1 MFAYEKVD
9 FHIHYLTSTYKE
21 YLYKQYGAFPD
32 GFPTP
37 AWDLDNQIKFMSGMN
52 IRYAL
57 LGMSSPD
64 FCHHNQAE
72 TKVLVERSND
82 EISELLKGYE
92 GKLGYMAA
100 LPLPNISDTL
110 SEIERVLERGAKGFS
125 VCTHADGV
133 YLGQPELDPII
144 ERLNE
149 RKAIV
154 AIHPTQPSSVP
165 GNVCG
170 GLPIPAMEFLFDT
183 TRTVVNMSGNNIFQR
198 FPDIK
203 WIVPHAGSF
212 LPVLSDRIQVFF
224 DYYDNKPNIFSDLK
238 HVYYDIAGFVEP
250 KLLEMLLRVAP
261 VDHILYGS
269 DFPHTPAESCK
280 MLAISLESTQKLNH
294 QEKLKIFSENASR
307 IQIMSKE

>member
-1 MFAYEKVD
+1 MLAYEKVD
-9 FHIHYLTSTYKE
+9 FHVHYLTPTYKE
-21 YLYKQYGAFPD
+21 YLHKQYGAFPD

-37 AWDLDNQIKFMSGMN
+37 AWDLESQLKFMSEMN
-52 IRYAL
+52 IKYAL

-72 TKVLVERSND
+72 TKLLVEKNND
-82 EISELLKGYE
+82 EISELLKGYRDN
-92 GKLGYMAA
+92 LGYMAA
-100 LPLPNISDTL
+100 LPLPNIEDTL
-110 SEIERVLERGAKGFS
+110 SEIDRTLQHGAKGFS
-125 VCTHADGV
+125 VCTHADGI

-144 ERLNE
+144 GKLNE
-149 RKAIV
+149 KEAIV
-154 AIHPTQPSSVP
+154 AIHPAQPSSIP
-165 GNVCG
+165 GNVCE

-183 TRTVVNMSGNNIFQR
+183 TRTVVNMSKNNIFQR
-198 FPDIK
+198 FPKIK

-224 DYYDNKPNIFSDLK
+224 DYYDNRPNIFNDLK
-238 HVYYDIAGFVEP
+238 HVYYDIAGFAEP

-280 MLAISLESTQKLNH
+280 ILATSLEGTQKLNH
-294 QEKLKIFSENASR
+294 QEKLKIFSENASQ
-307 IQIMSKE
+307 IQIAGEE